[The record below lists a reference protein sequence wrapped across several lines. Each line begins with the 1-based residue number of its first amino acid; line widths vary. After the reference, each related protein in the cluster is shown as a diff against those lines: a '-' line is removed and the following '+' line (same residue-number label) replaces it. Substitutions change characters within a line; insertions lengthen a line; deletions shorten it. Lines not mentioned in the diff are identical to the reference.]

1 MARMVRDVQFL
12 ELLTRYQPGRAGA
25 VAINGGYWVG
35 GALGPGHPSDRRP
48 LNPCGA
54 AVQRPEGI
62 AQRRLPT
69 VSAAIVRRFRIN
81 GGHPWPGARSAPLKL
96 YVEQVLTSHGAL

>member
-1 MARMVRDVQFL
+1 M
-12 ELLTRYQPGRAGA
+12 PGAPRSH
-25 VAINGGYWVG
+25 W
-35 GALGPGHPSDRRP
+35 RP
-48 LNPCGA
+48 ASYGQML
-54 AVQRPEGI
+54 
-62 AQRRLPT
+62 RLQT